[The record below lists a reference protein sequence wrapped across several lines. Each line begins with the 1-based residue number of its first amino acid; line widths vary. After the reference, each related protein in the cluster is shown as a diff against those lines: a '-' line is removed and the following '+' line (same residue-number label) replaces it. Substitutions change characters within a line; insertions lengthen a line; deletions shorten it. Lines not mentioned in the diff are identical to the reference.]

1 MNRFRRMFSR
11 NRISADLSEEMQQ
24 HLEEK
29 IEALIAEG
37 MPREE
42 AVHAARRAFGNTT
55 LIEERSREVWMWPWI
70 ESLWADIK
78 FALRQ
83 LRKSPG
89 FTATVIATLALG
101 IGTATAMF
109 AIVYAVLLEP
119 LPFQHSKQ
127 LYQPVGIDAKAG
139 QLFGMPYADI
149 QQWRE
154 ATRNT
159 AEIAFSGG
167 SLSILDT
174 PEGAEL
180 ISNVESSSNLLSV
193 LGVQPIMG
201 RSFLAHEEEN
211 GDSHAVLLSYA
222 LWRRAFSADRN
233 ILGKTVHL
241 GGATYTVIGV
251 MPPQFRFPGYENR
264 AEVWTPLEQSKL
276 LHENVHDS
284 YGFYDPVLRIKPD
297 SLPAT
302 VQAELSSV
310 QAHIARAAQPGDEV
324 ARDVRLIGLHAF
336 LVEGARPALTAL
348 EIAVALIW
356 LIACCN
362 VAGLLL
368 ARIAARRTEIA
379 VRGALGAGRRRIVRQ
394 FLTESLLLSCAGA
407 MAGFGMAI
415 AMLQLFRRM
424 LLKSLPLS
432 QNIHLNWAVFAV
444 LIGLTLFTG
453 FVFGV
458 FPATIAAK
466 TPIEETLKQ
475 GGHNSSG
482 DRAQSRLHNLL
493 LVSEIALSIVLLV
506 GAGLM
511 MRTMYALRHVPL
523 GFRTDHIVLTTLTVP
538 DYIYK
543 NRNLN
548 AAAWG
553 PLLERV
559 RRLPGVQRS
568 ALSTILPIAHPVDLL
583 TLVYATGWTK
593 GNVSAAVRAA
603 SPEMM
608 HVLGIQMRAGRFFTA
623 QDTADSMPVAVVN
636 QAFVDRYLGGRDAL
650 GEQIRFGRVPR
661 KAMII
666 GVLDDIHQDAVAE
679 ASRPEFY
686 LCMSQLQPSNSLY
699 LPLIGRFMELAVRTQ
714 TSPGAMIPEL
724 RQAIRQEN
732 PNLAIGD
739 FVTMNQAVEDS
750 IGSQRLAARVIAV
763 FAALALLI
771 SVVGLYGLLSY
782 SVAQRTQEIGIR
794 MALGAD
800 RVQVMRMVLRQ
811 AFALLSI
818 GIAVGLAL
826 ALWSSRLLHGF
837 LYGTKQYDLWTMVFV
852 PAVLLAFSIVAALIP
867 ARRAASID
875 PMQALRAE

>member
-1 MNRFRRMFSR
+1 MHWLRQIFSCRRMTD
-11 NRISADLSEEMQQ
+11 DLSEEMHQ

-29 IEALIAEG
+29 IEALVASG

-42 AVHAARRAFGNTT
+42 AIHASRRAFGNAT

-70 ESLWADIK
+70 ESIYADIK

-119 LPFQHSKQ
+119 LPFRHSKQ
-127 LYQPVGIDAKAG
+127 LYQPVGIDAKPG
-139 QLFGMPYADI
+139 ELFGMPYADI

-180 ISNVESSSNLLSV
+180 ILDVESSSNLLSV
-193 LGVQPIMG
+193 LGVQPILG

-211 GDSHAVLLSYA
+211 GDSHVVLLSYA

-233 ILGKTVHL
+233 ILGRTVHL
-241 GGATYTVIGV
+241 NGATYTVIGV
-251 MPPQFRFPGYENR
+251 MPPQFLFPVYENR
-264 AEVWTPLEQSKL
+264 AEVWTPLKQSKL
-276 LHENVHDS
+276 LRENVHDS

-310 QAHIARAAQPGDEV
+310 QAHIAHAKQPDDEI
-324 ARDVRLIGLHAF
+324 ASDVRLIGLHDF
-336 LVEGARPALTAL
+336 LVEDARPALTAL
-348 EIAVALIW
+348 EIAVILIW

-368 ARIAARRTEIA
+368 ARLASRRAEIA
-379 VRGALGAGRRRIVRQ
+379 VRGALGAGRQRIVRQ

-407 MAGFGMAI
+407 MAGLGVAI
-415 AMLQLFRRM
+415 AMLQLFQRM
-424 LLKSLPLS
+424 ILKSLPLS
-432 QNIHLNWAVFAV
+432 QNIHLNWAVFAA
-444 LIGLTLFTG
+444 LIGFTLFTG

-458 FPATIAAK
+458 FPASIAAK
-466 TPIEETLKQ
+466 TAIEETLKQ

-482 DRAQSRLHNLL
+482 DRAQSRLRNLL

-559 RRLPGVQRS
+559 RRLPGVQRA

-593 GNVSAAVRAA
+593 GNVTAAVRAA
-603 SPEMM
+603 SPELM

-650 GEQIRFGRVPR
+650 GEQIRFGRVPS

-679 ASRPEFY
+679 VSRPEFY
-686 LCMSQLQPSNSLY
+686 LCMNQLQPSNSLY

-714 TSPGAMIPEL
+714 TSPDAMIPEL
-724 RQAIRQEN
+724 RHAIRQEN

-826 ALWSSRLLHGF
+826 ALWSSQLLHGF